1 MDLTNVLKKRYS
13 TKKFDPTKK
22 ISSDNL
28 EKIKDLLQLSPSSTN
43 LQPWHFILATTEH
56 GKKRIAKSAEG
67 FYKFNEDKILE
78 ASAVVVFATKVDITD
93 DFIKHA
99 NAQEDKDGRFIQ
111 EQFKKDN
118 YNGRKKF
125 ANIHKYDYKD
135 TFHWAEKQTYL
146 NLGVFLLGLG
156 VLDIDAVAMEGVNM
170 KILDEEFNLRE
181 KGFTASFVV
190 ALGYH
195 ASDDFN
201 ATLPKSRLSKDE
213 IIEEI

>member
-22 ISSDNL
+22 ISGDNL
-28 EKIKDLLQLSPSSTN
+28 EKVKDLLQLSPSSTN
-43 LQPWHFILATTEH
+43 LQPWHFILATTEN
-56 GKKRIAKSAEG
+56 GKKRIAKSTEG
-67 FYKFNEDKILE
+67 FYKFNEEKILD

-99 NAQEDKDGRFIQ
+99 NDKEDEDGRFSQ
-111 EQFKKDN
+111 EQLKKDN
-118 YNGRKKF
+118 YNGRKIF

-135 TFHWAEKQTYL
+135 IFHWAEKQTYL
-146 NLGVFLLGLG
+146 NLGNFLLGLG
-156 VLDIDAVAMEGVNM
+156 VLGIDSIAMEGVNM
-170 KILDEEFNLRE
+170 KVLDEEFNLRE

-201 ATLPKSRLSKDE
+201 ATLPKSRLSKEE